1 MGSHSMSRRTSKSD
15 LWIQHLLAA
24 IIIFATMSG
33 CSPAM
38 RAQKT
43 VPLPQ
48 LSPGPVELRP
58 AYAIN
63 ARLPRMSSEQL
74 RILLAATQT
83 AAKEHLG
90 IELRFAPVTEI
101 PIEDL
106 FGRIPEVNR
115 REASTHVY
123 DFKSGNGNPG
133 NLAKEF
139 GKGLKHQGESLPEMA
154 AYIRPYLGEL
164 KEVSYEAMGAA
175 LAGMQLAGIERW
187 KAIPALDGGFAIDKA
202 PYNEAQMWAA
212 LGYGDVPYELV
223 LTNQII
229 ASIEDIDPAIH
240 AAIRG
245 GYANG
250 ITTYS
255 KQSRY
260 GTYSVWSTFAF
271 TSNAPWIT
279 RVRDGEEYTPEE
291 AARLAGIGATH
302 ELGHQLL
309 HLLHPFGN
317 KACIMNPVPMFT
329 YRAWINSLSPRD
341 CPIGSSPAMQPGAYT
356 FEY

>member
-1 MGSHSMSRRTSKSD
+1 MSRRM
-15 LWIQHLLAA
+15 HRLAA
-24 IIIFATMSG
+24 IILFATLTA
-33 CSPAM
+33 CSPVM
-38 RAQKT
+38 STQKT

-48 LSPGPVELRP
+48 LPPGPVELRP
-58 AYAIN
+58 VYAIN

-74 RILLAATQT
+74 QILLAATQT
-83 AAKEHLG
+83 SAREHLG
-90 IELRFAPVTEI
+90 IELRFAPVAEI
-101 PIEDL
+101 PIEAL
-106 FGRIPEVNR
+106 FARIPEVNR
-115 REASTHVY
+115 REALTHIY

-139 GKGLKHQGESLPEMA
+139 GKGLKKLGEPLPEMA

-164 KEVSYEAMGAA
+164 KEANYETMGAA
-175 LAGMQLAGIERW
+175 LAMAQLAGIERW
-187 KAIPALDGGFAIDKA
+187 KAAPALDGGFAIDAA

-223 LTNQII
+223 LTNQVI
-229 ASIEDIDPAIH
+229 ASIEDSDPAVH
-240 AAIRG
+240 AALRG

-271 TSNAPWIT
+271 NSNDPWLT
-279 RVRDGEEYTPEE
+279 RVREGEHYTPEE

-329 YRAWINSLSPRD
+329 YRAWINGLSPRD